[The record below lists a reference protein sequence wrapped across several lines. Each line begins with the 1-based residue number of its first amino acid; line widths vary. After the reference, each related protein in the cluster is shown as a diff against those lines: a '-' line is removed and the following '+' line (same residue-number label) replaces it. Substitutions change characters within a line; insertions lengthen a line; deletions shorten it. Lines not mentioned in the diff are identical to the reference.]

1 MADNKKEDRGDDR
14 LLEHHFH
21 RSDCRHLCES
31 TRIDT
36 NVVLQLLTFSGWR
49 GASNS
54 VSDRRCQSQ
63 GHFGKCIVGDEP
75 DLYKTETDGRSLYIG
90 IGTTTLLFWPL
101 PLLHGRKTYTLT
113 AFALMLPLQ
122 FPQALAVAGYRDP
135 WSLVARIG
143 LLLPR
148 ILTGFAMGFANINF
162 LPTLFDLFGASLM
175 SERPHQEVVVQE
187 DVRRQGGGVGLW
199 LGIWCW
205 CYIGS
210 LSVGFCI
217 GACIISKL
225 NPAWGFYLVIVLLAF
240 FLFVNVVAPETRPS
254 PYRRSLIH
262 FFDPPSQNVKRRL
275 ARGEVK
281 LHISKTGPK
290 WWLEEMNAGLVLA
303 MRMLFQPGFFLMT
316 LYLAWIY
323 AQVVLVIT
331 LLGALLSRDY
341 KFRATYVGLA
351 TLSLAAGALLAVP
364 LTHANLFSRS
374 RFTPQRTDSNTFHHR
389 RYIWTSHMARR
400 CIFTLTLP
408 LAGIA
413 YTLTSPGPTMHWLAP
428 IMFVGLIGF
437 LSNLAISECIGI
449 IMETFDV
456 SDLQPGINS
465 LHPSDQTKKRRTHY
479 SSFPRVCAGF
489 FVAQSLGF
497 FLAAAATAV
506 SGTMTRAIGAQI
518 STAITAGI
526 LLVLTILLLAVLW
539 RWKSVQV
546 IPDSVILNIQRKI
559 AVNRTSDG
567 GSMGQQ
573 DDWKAVVVGNPS
585 GKMRRMNILEMGK
598 WSRWSEIR
606 RLNMLEVQEAE
617 TE

>member
-1 MADNKKEDRGDDR
+1 
-14 LLEHHFH
+14 
-21 RSDCRHLCES
+21 
-31 TRIDT
+31 
-36 NVVLQLLTFSGWR
+36 
-49 GASNS
+49 
-54 VSDRRCQSQ
+54 
-63 GHFGKCIVGDEP
+63 
-75 DLYKTETDGRSLYIG
+75 
-90 IGTTTLLFWPL
+90 
-101 PLLHGRKTYTLT
+101 
-113 AFALMLPLQ
+113 
-122 FPQALAVAGYRDP
+122 
-135 WSLVARIG
+135 
-143 LLLPR
+143 
-148 ILTGFAMGFANINF
+148 
-162 LPTLFDLFGASLM
+162 
-175 SERPHQEVVVQE
+175 
-187 DVRRQGGGVGLW
+187 
-199 LGIWCW
+199 
-205 CYIGS
+205 
-210 LSVGFCI
+210 
-217 GACIISKL
+217 
-225 NPAWGFYLVIVLLAF
+225 
-240 FLFVNVVAPETRPS
+240 
-254 PYRRSLIH
+254 
-262 FFDPPSQNVKRRL
+262 
-275 ARGEVK
+275 
-281 LHISKTGPK
+281 
-290 WWLEEMNAGLVLA
+290 
-303 MRMLFQPGFFLMT
+303 
-316 LYLAWIY
+316 
-323 AQVVLVIT
+323 
-331 LLGALLSRDY
+331 
-341 KFRATYVGLA
+341 
-351 TLSLAAGALLAVP
+351 
-364 LTHANLFSRS
+364 
-374 RFTPQRTDSNTFHHR
+374 
-389 RYIWTSHMARR
+389 
-400 CIFTLTLP
+400 
-408 LAGIA
+408 
-413 YTLTSPGPTMHWLAP
+413 MHWLAP
-428 IMFVGLIGF
+428 VMFVGLVGF